1 MLALDVPGKGR
12 SHLQLQRCRRHD
24 KIKINTTSL
33 QEVIH
38 LHGDHKMFKKV
49 LLILTLLIILTGTSN
64 AQQTGFGLGL
74 ILGEPTGLSGK
85 YWISPRTAIDGAF
98 AWSIDKKSGV
108 HLHSDYLWHDYRII
122 SVIKGKLPIYYG
134 IGARMVFA
142 SDNIL
147 GVRGVAGINYLFD
160 GTPLDIFLEIVPILD
175 LAPKV
180 GFDFNG
186 AIGIRYYF

>member
-1 MLALDVPGKGR
+1 MLN
-12 SHLQLQRCRRHD
+12 
-24 KIKINTTSL
+24 KI
-33 QEVIH
+33 
-38 LHGDHKMFKKV
+38 
-49 LLILTLLIILTGTSN
+49 LLIFTLFIILTSTLN

-85 YWISPRTAIDGAF
+85 YWISPWTAIDGAF

-134 IGARMVFA
+134 VGARVVFA
-142 SDNIL
+142 TDNIF
-147 GVRGVAGINYLFD
+147 GVRGVAGLNYIFD

-175 LAPKV
+175 IAPKA

>member
-1 MLALDVPGKGR
+1 
-12 SHLQLQRCRRHD
+12 
-24 KIKINTTSL
+24 
-33 QEVIH
+33 
-38 LHGDHKMFKKV
+38 MFKKV
-49 LLILTLLIILTGTSN
+49 LIIVTLLTILTGTSN

-74 ILGEPTGLSGK
+74 IVGEPTGLSGK
-85 YWISPRTAIDGAF
+85 YWINPWTAIDGAF

-134 IGARMVFA
+134 VGARIVFA
-142 SDNIL
+142 TDNIF
-147 GVRGVAGINYLFD
+147 GVRGVAGLNYIFD
-160 GTPLDIFLEIVPILD
+160 GTPLDIFIELVPILD
-175 LAPKV
+175 IAPKV

>member
-1 MLALDVPGKGR
+1 ML
-12 SHLQLQRCRRHD
+12 
-24 KIKINTTSL
+24 N
-33 QEVIH
+33 
-38 LHGDHKMFKKV
+38 KV
-49 LLILTLLIILTGTSN
+49 LLICTLLIILTGTSN

-74 ILGEPTGLSGK
+74 IIGEPTGLSGK
-85 YWISPRTAIDGAF
+85 YWINPWTAIDGAF

-134 IGARMVFA
+134 VGARIVFA
-142 SDNIL
+142 TDNIF
-147 GVRGVAGINYLFD
+147 GVRGVAGLNYIFD
-160 GTPLDIFLEIVPILD
+160 GTPLDIFIELVPILD
-175 LAPKV
+175 IAPKV

>member
-1 MLALDVPGKGR
+1 
-12 SHLQLQRCRRHD
+12 
-24 KIKINTTSL
+24 
-33 QEVIH
+33 
-38 LHGDHKMFKKV
+38 MFKK
-49 LLILTLLIILTGTSN
+49 LLIIVTLLTILTGTSN
-64 AQQTGFGLGL
+64 AQPTRFGLGL

-134 IGARMVFA
+134 VGARMVFA
-142 SDNIL
+142 TDNIF
-147 GVRGVAGINYLFD
+147 GVRGVAGFNYIFD

-175 LAPKV
+175 IAPKV